1 MIGCVHDERPQAN
14 ISARLTHL
22 QVGAILCDEQRVS
35 RANWWGRPSGF
46 PTCVHLGRPPTRC
59 TAFLGVGFSRLPRDH
74 VRVAL
79 HVVLRVVLRDN
90 VRVVLRDNVCA
101 SRASRS
107 TPAPS
112 CALPYAT
119 MCAPPAP
126 HVCAQ
131 QRALFSSFVSVIFL
145 LSLFCLYSSLI
156 SSFPRLTPSF
166 FRIFMEPS
174 CVFLWCSTSTQ
185 RFLKIQPKQITLGDK
200 KAIR

>member
-1 MIGCVHDERPQAN
+1 MCGPRTPSH
-14 ISARLTHL
+14 TMY
-22 QVGAILCDEQRVS
+22 RVS
-35 RANWWGRPSGF
+35 WCGSPAPPPRPCARPCARPRARRPERC
-46 PTCVHLGRPPTRC
+46 PARPCV
-59 TAFLGVGFSRLPRDH
+59 RLL
-74 VRVAL
+74 VR
-79 HVVLRVVLRDN
+79 
-90 VRVVLRDNVCA
+90 A
-101 SRASRS
+101 SRASRATMCATMCAS
-107 TPAPS
+107 S
-112 CALPYAT
+112 CALSCAT

-131 QRALFSSFVSVIFL
+131 HRAFFSSFVSVIFL